1 VDAKVYI
8 IHLQV
13 YAHNH
18 ATRRRIIHS
27 PLLSLAAHGLLASL
41 DGVVDRLVL
50 LSRNLG
56 LEVDVHQLALVGGPL
71 AVRVPVEHNLV
82 AAGISDLGGRMAQR
96 AVGAPLD
103 LVARRLGDEEG
114 LGAALVAVVV
124 KAFLDV
130 VVEDRAVRDGLL
142 CGSAGVGYGWVALR
156 GDGGERPWRRG

>member
-1 VDAKVYI
+1 
-8 IHLQV
+8 
-13 YAHNH
+13 
-18 ATRRRIIHS
+18 
-27 PLLSLAAHGLLASL
+27 
-41 DGVVDRLVL
+41 
-50 LSRNLG
+50 
-56 LEVDVHQLALVGGPL
+56 
-71 AVRVPVEHNLV
+71 
-82 AAGISDLGGRMAQR
+82 MAQR